1 MVLTSKW
8 GRIQPEIQIWPEQ
21 VGRELDGSW
30 KPKIYRKDAHTAYV
44 STTTRKSSTHH
55 THFKIVLWHFFPG
68 QKQLC
73 SVVQCINRFLGAFP
87 GHNKTSRRFVDS
99 AALPVML
106 SCIAT
111 IFTIPALHIL
121 GSGEWQPAEISHKH
135 CKLWRAHPLRCYND
149 DWWINFD
156 SLMSGV
162 CILIEIVTMSAAVVQ
177 DTAQVMAVKG
187 LTHSNSS

>member
-99 AALPVML
+99 STGNAELHRHHLHHP
-106 SCIAT
+106 S
-111 IFTIPALHIL
+111 FTHTW
-121 GSGEWQPAEISHKH
+121 EWQPAEISHKH